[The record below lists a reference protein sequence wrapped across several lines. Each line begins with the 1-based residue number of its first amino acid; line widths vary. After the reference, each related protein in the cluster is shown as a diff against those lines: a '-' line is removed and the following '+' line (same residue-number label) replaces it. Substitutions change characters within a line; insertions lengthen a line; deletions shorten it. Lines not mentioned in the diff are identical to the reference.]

1 MKGVILE
8 ALAQSAALVDA
19 PDDAAGFKPS
29 LSLIS
34 EREPNASSEGYF
46 LRFCRFQCSSKC
58 FKQPSAE
65 AGSAKDK
72 EPAANWRPAAPA
84 TSATS
89 LVASLAVDR

>member
-1 MKGVILE
+1 MKGVMLE

-19 PDDAAGFKPS
+19 PDDAAGFKAW
-29 LSLIS
+29 LARIS
-34 EREPNASSEGYF
+34 ERVANASSERDF
-46 LRFCRFQCSSKC
+46 LGFGCVQVLEL
-58 FKQPSAE
+58 PSAE

-72 EPAANWRPAAPA
+72 EPAANWRPATPA